1 MHRSNRGF
9 SLVELVVVIIIGTI
23 MTSIVIRGFGNAR
36 AGNSVRAAEQNF
48 RALHARARAYAIE
61 RGSETNLVVNPDRDE
76 VLILDSAGDTVDMM
90 DFFETLGVDVG
101 SSSGTVR
108 LTLTP
113 RGYADLDK
121 NNFTSLTDITFSQE
135 SESRVVS
142 LLPIG
147 QLRNP

>member
-1 MHRSNRGF
+1 M
-9 SLVELVVVIIIGTI
+9 VIIIGTI
-23 MTSIVIRGFGNAR
+23 MISIVVRGFGNAR
-36 AGNSVRAAEQNF
+36 AGNSVRSAEQNF

-61 RGSETNLVVNPDRDE
+61 RGSETNLVINPDRDE

-90 DFFETLGVDVG
+90 DFHQTMGVDI
-101 SSSGTVR
+101 SSSGTLR
-108 LTLTP
+108 LTFTP

-121 NNFTSLTDITFSQE
+121 NNFTSLAEITFGQE
-135 SESRVVS
+135 SEARTVA